1 MGPRAQM
8 KQYGYEDLEAG
19 DGQDVPLTEL
29 GVLIKPYFWPKD
41 SWALR
46 LRAITSVSLVGASR
60 AFRVLAPL
68 YLKEATNEL
77 IATAEVPVAAI
88 ATYVGFLFLSNSSK
102 QLQTFLYLR
111 VMQSAYKEV
120 SAKVFTH
127 LHAMSMHF
135 HLTKKTGKVMRVL
148 DRGIDSTDSVVNV
161 LFFRLVPTILE
172 VIAVG
177 GIFFF
182 AFHEQLLTLVIG
194 VSVVVYVT
202 VTVLGTRVRL
212 RFKKTSNKHDNDAN
226 EKAVDSLTNFETVKY
241 FCSEQ
246 YECDRYLGSIASF
259 QQSAFL
265 TRGLTNSINV
275 AQQLIQGICLLLCL
289 LIAAAK
295 IKQGTLTV
303 GDFVAVGSYVTQI
316 FKPLDS
322 LGAIY
327 NTIMQSIVDMSNLV
341 EILLVEPDIQDM
353 PGAKALVLAPHQ
365 SAVTFEHVGFSYP
378 GQPYANGLKDINLTI
393 APGHTLAVVGATGA
407 GKSTLS
413 RLLFRFYDV
422 TSGRILIDGQDVA
435 KVTQASLRQAIG
447 IVPQDAVMFN
457 DTIFYNIQYG
467 RHDATE
473 ADVLEAAKSAKLYD
487 FVMTLPLGFQTR
499 VGERGLKLSGGE
511 KQRVAI
517 ARAILKNPRVMIL
530 DEATSALD
538 TRTER
543 SIYQS
548 LLEICADRTTLVIAH
563 RLSTIQ
569 HAEQIVVLERGQ
581 VVEVGAHDVLM
592 QKQGAYA
599 SMWHHQSALPAV
611 ESTDRVAAE

>member
-19 DGQDVPLTEL
+19 DGQDVPLGEL

-41 SWALR
+41 SWSLR
-46 LRAITSVSLVGASR
+46 IRAIVSVSLVGASR

-77 IATAEVPVAAI
+77 IATAGVPTTAI

-111 VMQSAYKEV
+111 VMQNAYKEV
-120 SAKVFTH
+120 SAAVFTH
-127 LHAMSMHF
+127 LHVMSMHF

-148 DRGIDSTDSVVNV
+148 DRGIDSTDSIVNV

-172 VIAVG
+172 VVAVSL
-177 GIFFF
+177 IFLF
-182 AFHEQLLTLVIG
+182 AFREELLTIVCGI
-194 VSVVVYVT
+194 SVVVYVIA
-202 VTVLGTRVRL
+202 TVLGTKVRL
-212 RFKKTSNKHDNDAN
+212 RFKKASNKHDNDAN

-246 YECDRYLGSIASF
+246 YEVDRYLTSIDHF
-259 QQSAFL
+259 QSSAFM
-265 TRGLTNSINV
+265 TRGLTNTINV
-275 AQQLIQGICLLLCL
+275 TQQFIQGVCLLLCL
-289 LIAAAK
+289 LIAGAK
-295 IKQGTLTV
+295 VKAGSLTV
-303 GDFVAVGSYVTQI
+303 GDFVAVGSYITQI

-341 EILLVEPDIQDM
+341 EILLVEPDIQDA
-353 PGAKALVLAPHQ
+353 PGATALVLAPQQ
-365 SAVTFEHVGFSYP
+365 SAIAFEHVGFSYP
-378 GQPYANGLKDINLTI
+378 GQPFANSLKDVSFTI
-393 APGHTLAVVGATGA
+393 SPGQTLAVVGSTGA

-422 TSGRILIDGQDVA
+422 TAGRICIDGQDIA

-457 DTIFYNIQYG
+457 DTILYNIQYG
-467 RHDATE
+467 RHTATE
-473 ADVLEAAKSAKLYD
+473 AEVVDAAKAARLYD

-517 ARAILKNPRVMIL
+517 ARAILKNPRLMVL

-543 SIYQS
+543 SIYES
-548 LLEICADRTTLVIAH
+548 LVEVCANRTTMIIAH

-569 HAEQIVVLERGQ
+569 HAHQILVLERGEI
-581 VVEVGAHDVLM
+581 VEFGSHDALLE
-592 QKQGAYA
+592 KQGAYHL
-599 SMWHHQSALPAV
+599 MWSQQSAI
-611 ESTDRVAAE
+611 DVADSDTL

>member
-46 LRAITSVSLVGASR
+46 LRAIVSVSLVGASR

-68 YLKEATNEL
+68 YLKQATNEL
-77 IATAEVPVAAI
+77 IATAEVPVVAI

-111 VMQSAYKEV
+111 VMQNAYKEV
-120 SAKVFTH
+120 SAKVFAH

-202 VTVLGTRVRL
+202 VTVLGTQVRL
-212 RFKKTSNKHDNDAN
+212 RFKKASNKHDNDAN
-226 EKAVDSLTNFETVKY
+226 EKAVDSLTNFETVK
-241 FCSEQ
+241 
-246 YECDRYLGSIASF
+246 YLGSIASF

-303 GDFVAVGSYVTQI
+303 GDFVAVGSYITQI

-353 PGAKALVLAPHQ
+353 PGAKALVLAPRQ

-422 TSGRILIDGQDVA
+422 TSGRILIDGQDAA
-435 KVTQASLRQAIG
+435 KVTQTSLRQAIG

-457 DTIFYNIQYG
+457 DTILYNIQYG

-548 LLEICADRTTLVIAH
+548 LVEICANRTTLVIAH

-569 HAEQIVVLERGQ
+569 HAEQIVVLDRGQ

-592 QKQGAYA
+592 QQQGAYA
-599 SMWHHQSALPAV
+599 SMWRHQSALPAA
-611 ESTDRVAAE
+611 ESTDNVVDE